1 MEVIICYD
9 ISDNKLRYKLVKY
22 LERFAIRVQ
31 YSVFM
36 ANVNEKD
43 IAIINRFVDKLLC
56 KGTKGSLQIFR
67 TIEECGAERSKKLP
81 PKYIV
86 L

>member
-31 YSVFM
+31 YS
-36 ANVNEKD
+36 
-43 IAIINRFVDKLLC
+43 I
-56 KGTKGSLQIFR
+56 G
-67 TIEECGAERSKKLP
+67 
-81 PKYIV
+81 
-86 L
+86 